1 MTSSRPGLAEAQD
14 PAPARAAK
22 AAKAEATA
30 KISEAPATG
39 APEVPMV
46 SEPAGD
52 GDGHVP
58 DVVDRVVRRLGAHPS
73 LPSIERSSPPAL
85 GPPSAVT
92 DESRLVRDPA
102 PEVVVDASWIYI
114 TLELPGASRETL
126 GITTTQ
132 DRLTVHALDAEGRTF
147 HRGPEL
153 PQPGEPHPA
162 NVPYRTGR
170 GAGTLRRV
178 RAHRGRIKQGPSDE
192 SEVSRVPG
200 RGVTGGHI

>member
-46 SEPAGD
+46 SEPPGD
-52 GDGHVP
+52 RDGHVP

-85 GPPSAVT
+85 GSPSAVT

-114 TLELPGASRETL
+114 TLELPGVSRETL

-147 HRGPEL
+147 HREGEL
-153 PQPGEPHPA
+153 PQPVEQDPTNVTYRNAMGDVSLRLIPA
-162 NVPYRTGR
+162 Q
-170 GAGTLRRV
+170 RV
-178 RAHRGRIKQGPSDE
+178 RIN
-192 SEVSRVPG
+192 PG
-200 RGVTGGHI
+200 RRTERAVARSPRPRR

>member
-1 MTSSRPGLAEAQD
+1 
-14 PAPARAAK
+14 
-22 AAKAEATA
+22 
-30 KISEAPATG
+30 
-39 APEVPMV
+39 MV
-46 SEPAGD
+46 SEPPAD

-92 DESRLVRDPA
+92 DESRLVPDPA

-126 GITTTQ
+126 EITTTQ

-147 HRGPEL
+147 HREVEL
-153 PQPGEPHPA
+153 PQPVEPDAA
-162 NVPYRTGR
+162 NVTYRNGVVDV
-170 GAGTLRRV
+170 TLRRIP
-178 RAHRGRIKQGPSDE
+178 AHRVRIK
-192 SEVSRVPG
+192 
-200 RGVTGGHI
+200 RGT